1 MSEFLKKAWPFAA
14 ILLVFIVRFLHLTT
28 NDVAMDE
35 PFTLFFAQGDL
46 TFIFGMLPGE
56 NNPPLF
62 FLLLHFWIDLFGISP
77 LSVRFL
83 PALFSALT
91 AIMLFVMG
99 RRFFSISTGIT
110 AAAIFLFS
118 DFHQLFAHEARVYSL
133 FALLTVV
140 SMYLFMSVPSS
151 TSRRNVILLLI
162 VTNILLVYS
171 HFFGFFILFIQLIS
185 TAFIPLFR
193 RQILKTIIIAH
204 SVTLLGFVPYLPILL
219 QRFSNTTASGT
230 WVEPVVFTDLYT
242 MLWRY
247 LNAPVVTVV
256 AISILGLSL
265 FLYFSKIRK
274 GGMIPDTSKTVLL
287 IWFLVLYF
295 LMFLIS
301 FKLPIFLDRYTV
313 FISVGFYMLLA
324 VAITSITSNLYIR
337 TALQVVFIGMMAV
350 TFHPHVNNKR
360 DLKEAVDYIASYKTG
375 ETVVILTPSWL
386 EYGFSYHYDPEI
398 FGNYRYLRSDLNNDG
413 IFPAGRLTDL
423 DTLKILNAGEVI
435 WFEEWYSLTD
445 PQGTIPAFLNRH
457 FISGETVTF
466 PESFKVHHLKS
477 LKSNSIG
484 FFCTKSN
491 NVILRIS
498 K

>member
-1 MSEFLKKAWPFAA
+1 MSDFLKKAWPFAA
-14 ILLVFIVRFLHLTT
+14 ILLVFTVRFLHLTT

-35 PFTLFFAQGDL
+35 PFTLFFAQGDMA
-46 TFIFGMLPGE
+46 FIFGMLPGE
-56 NNPPLF
+56 NNPPFF
-62 FLLLHFWIDLFGISP
+62 FLLMHFWIDLFGISP

-91 AIMLFVMG
+91 AIMLFKTG
-99 RRFFSISTGIT
+99 RKFFSESVGIT

-118 DFHQLFAHEARVYSL
+118 DYHQLFAHEARVYSL

-140 SMYLFMSVPSS
+140 SMHIFMSVQSS
-151 TSRRNVILLLI
+151 GNKRNVILLLI
-162 VTNILLVYS
+162 LTNVLLVYS
-171 HFFGFFILFIQLIS
+171 HFFGFFILLIQLIS
-185 TAFIPLFR
+185 AVSIALFR
-193 RQILKTIIIAH
+193 KLILKTIIIAH
-204 SVTLLGFVPYLPILL
+204 SLTLLGFVPYLPILF

-230 WVEPVVFTDLYT
+230 WVEPAVFTDLYT

-247 LNAPVVTVV
+247 LNAPVVTVA

-265 FLYFSKIRK
+265 FVFFRKIRK
-274 GGMIPDTSKTVLL
+274 RGIKPDPSTAVLL
-287 IWFLVLYF
+287 IWFLLPYL
-295 LMFLIS
+295 LMFFIS
-301 FKLPIFLDRYTV
+301 LKLPVFLDRYTV
-313 FISVGFYMLLA
+313 FISVGFYLLLA
-324 VAITSITSNLYIR
+324 LAINSITSRPYFR
-337 TALQVVFIGMMAV
+337 TGLQIVFIVMMAV
-350 TFHPHVNNKR
+350 TFHPNVDNKR
-360 DLKEAVDYIASYKTG
+360 DLKEAADHIAAYKTE

-398 FGNYRYLRSDLNNDG
+398 FGNYRHLRRDLNNEG
-413 IFPAGRLTDL
+413 IFPAGRLSDL
-423 DTLKILNAGEVI
+423 DTLKIMNAGNVI

-457 FISGETVTF
+457 FISGETVAF
-466 PESFKVHHLKS
+466 PESFRVHHLKS